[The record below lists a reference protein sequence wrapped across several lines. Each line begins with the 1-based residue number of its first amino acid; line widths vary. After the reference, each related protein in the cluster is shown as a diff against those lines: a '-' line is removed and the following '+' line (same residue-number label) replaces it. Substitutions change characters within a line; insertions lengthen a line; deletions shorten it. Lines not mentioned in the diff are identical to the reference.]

1 MEHRSSICYEGR
13 EGGSVKGAPNPQ
25 YKGSTHKNISRQM
38 QSDPFLL
45 ESWKKMPKI
54 IQKMSKNARTIV
66 PVYYSSIA
74 TDTGVGI
81 WRHSAIDLVAM
92 ERGIIILHPS
102 FLHQQNTRYLYPLP
116 WP

>member
-54 IQKMSKNARTIV
+54 IQKMSKNARKKQFITLALPQIQELAFG
-66 PVYYSSIA
+66 A
-74 TDTGVGI
+74 TPP
-81 WRHSAIDLVAM
+81 L
-92 ERGIIILHPS
+92 IL
-102 FLHQQNTRYLYPLP
+102 LP
-116 WP
+116 WRGV